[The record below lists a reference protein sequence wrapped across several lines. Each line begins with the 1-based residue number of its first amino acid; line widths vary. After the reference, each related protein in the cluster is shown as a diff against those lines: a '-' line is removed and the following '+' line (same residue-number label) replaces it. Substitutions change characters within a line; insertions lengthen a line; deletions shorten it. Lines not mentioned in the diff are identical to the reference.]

1 VTSSDTALRM
11 RPHSRAGNRLHGRFT
26 PFAFLIP
33 WLVGLAVITLGPML
47 ASLWISFT
55 DYDLIGEASFVGI
68 ENYVRMFTADPRYL
82 NSVVVTATYV
92 LVSVPLQLAAA
103 LGLAVLL
110 NRGIAAADFYRAVF
124 YLPSLLGGSVA
135 LSLLWRQVF
144 GREGLFNR
152 ALELVGLQSER
163 SWIGDPDTAIW
174 TLILLNVWT
183 FGSPMVI
190 FLAGL
195 RQIPSEVNEAAEMDG
210 AGPIRRFLRI
220 TMPLLSP
227 VLLFNIVLQT
237 INAFQA
243 FVQAYIVSGGTGGP
257 ADSTMFYTLYL
268 YQQGFTSFDMGYAS
282 AMAWVLLAAIAVVT
296 AVQFLLSKYWV
307 HYEDE

>member
-1 VTSSDTALRM
+1 M
-11 RPHSRAGNRLHGRFT
+11 RPRTRAGGRLHGRFT

-68 ENYVRMFTADPRYL
+68 ENYVRMFSSDPRYL

-152 ALELVGLQSER
+152 GLELVGLQSDR